1 MSKDQA
7 GARALFEGPSPR
19 VRSVPPGVGFLNLL
33 ADRLTAELT
42 SPENSLALAD
52 ALILTQNRRTAR
64 ALIDV
69 FSERG
74 PAMLLPAIRPLADVE
89 DDADVWGADPIALN
103 APPAIDDLRR
113 RLELAQLIRAKDE
126 AEGGV
131 GDPAGAIAAADELCR
146 LLDAASA
153 AERVDWSALPD
164 LVEDRDLAKHWERS
178 AKFLEIIARYWP
190 ERLKREGLADPAERR
205 TLLLNALAE
214 SWTKRAPQGP
224 VVIAGSTGSVA
235 AVRRLMGVVAK
246 LPRGCVILPG
256 LDSDLDDEA
265 WNEIEASHPQHGL
278 KVTLEALHLDRR
290 AVPRLLGAEENK
302 RATARRVLVREALAP
317 AGRTADWLQ
326 RLEHA
331 ARPWGER
338 RAFVEEA
345 CAGLSLIE
353 AQNEEEEATTIALLL
368 RQALETPG
376 RSAALVTPDARLGQR
391 VAAKL
396 SRWNV
401 AASPS
406 AGVALADAPAGILLT
421 LLAELTEDEG
431 LPVSLAA
438 LLKHP
443 LARFG
448 STTEISAFER
458 EALRGPR
465 RHRDL
470 AHLRTLLEADA
481 KKRHCLPL
489 LDQIAHALAPLREIF
504 SDGHAEASELAD
516 ALMEAAARVAGETA
530 LAGRAGQAAAL
541 FLQSLAEAK
550 GALGEIAPAQAPRLI
565 ATLLAGRVAQTEAE
579 SHPRLA
585 IWGPLEARLQR
596 RDLVILGGL
605 NEGAWPAPPPDDPF
619 LSRSLRAALGLGDAE
634 SRIGLA
640 AHDFAQLANA
650 DEVVL
655 TRAMRAGSAPTVA
668 SRWIWRLD
676 TLVKAADFNLRRGEP
691 LVWARALDKPAH
703 IIPARPPR
711 PTPSASGKFLE
722 RLSVTDVEK
731 LIRDPYAVYAKRI
744 LGLERLRP
752 IGAPVDPRD
761 LGNAIHKA
769 LELFTPSAA
778 PAEAQLSTLLTLLDA
793 QFLRFGY
800 ADEMRAALRS
810 RLKGA
815 AGDFIAWAGAR
826 VKAGVTP
833 YLETK
838 GELAVDGV
846 TLSGIADRIE
856 IAPNGRAEIIDFKSG
871 QPPSNK
877 QVNSGLAPQLLLEA
891 AMLKDGGFPDVA
903 KADTVALVYWRFAGT
918 RWGPRVVELDGDVSS
933 AANKALDGLKHLIAH
948 YAGPKGAFLSK
959 PRVEFL
965 NDIDDYDHLARRK
978 EWAATEE
985 KF

>member
-1 MSKDQA
+1 MSKGKA

-19 VRSVPPGVGFLNLL
+19 VRSVPPGVGFLDLL
-33 ADRLTAELT
+33 ADRLIAELA
-42 SPENSLALAD
+42 SPENAFALAD

-74 PAMLLPAIRPLADVE
+74 HALLLPAIRPLADVE

-103 APPAIDDLRR
+103 VPPAIDDLRR

-178 AKFLEIIARYWP
+178 AKFLEIIALYWP

-256 LDSDLDDEA
+256 LDSDLDDDA
-265 WNEIEASHPQHGL
+265 WNEIEASHPQYGL
-278 KVTLEALHLDRR
+278 KVTLEKLDRR
-290 AVPRLLGAEENK
+290 DVPLLLGAEEDR

-326 RLEHA
+326 RLEQA

-353 AQNEEEEATTIALLL
+353 TQNEEEEATTIALLL
-368 RQALETPG
+368 RQALETPE
-376 RSAALVTPDARLGQR
+376 RTAALVTPDARLGQR

-406 AGVALADAPAGILLT
+406 AGIQLADAPAGVLLT

-448 STTEISAFER
+448 SPAEISAFESD
-458 EALRGPR
+458 ALRGPR

-470 AHLRTLLEADA
+470 AHLRTLLAADED
-481 KKRHCLPL
+481 KRHCTPL
-489 LDQIAHALAPLREIF
+489 LDRIAHALAPLREIF
-504 SDGHAEASELAD
+504 TDGHAEASELAD
-516 ALMEAAARVAGETA
+516 ALFQAALRVAGETA
-530 LAGRAGQAAAL
+530 LAGTAGQAAAL

-565 ATLLAGRVAQTEAE
+565 AALLAGRVAQTEAT

-619 LSRSLRAALGLGDAE
+619 LSRALRASLGLGDAE

-676 TLVKAADFNLRRGEP
+676 TLVKAAKFDLRRGEP
-691 LVWARALDKPAH
+691 LAWARALDKPAH
-703 IIPARPPR
+703 VIPARAPR
-711 PTPSASGKFLE
+711 PTPAASGKFLT

-744 LGLERLRP
+744 LGLKRLRP

-761 LGNAIHKA
+761 MGNAIHKA
-769 LELFTPSAA
+769 LEIFAPNAA
-778 PAEAQLSTLLTLLDA
+778 PADEQIATLLRLLDA
-793 QFLRFGY
+793 QFLHYGY
-800 ADEMRAALRS
+800 SEEMRAALRS

-815 AGDFIAWAGAR
+815 ASDFIAWAGAR
-826 VKAGVTP
+826 MKAGLTP
-833 YLETK
+833 YLEK
-838 GELAVDGV
+838 SGALILDGV
-846 TLSGIADRIE
+846 TLNGIADRIE
-856 IAPNGRAEIIDFKSG
+856 LAANGRAEIIDFKSG

-891 AMLKDGGFPDVA
+891 AMLKAGGFPGVPM
-903 KADTVALVYWRFAGT
+903 ADTDALIYWRFAGT
-918 RWGPRVVELDGDVSS
+918 RAGPRLVSLDGGDVDV
-933 AANKALDGLKHLIAH
+933 AAKKALDGLKHLLAY
-948 YAGPKGAFLSK
+948 YAGPNAAFLSK

-965 NDIDDYDHLARRK
+965 NDIDDYDHLARRR

-985 KF
+985 TF